1 MSIGKYT
8 FRQAICDSLRV
19 DVSAETLQ
27 AFADNAW
34 DAATAAANSFRPQLR
49 YYEQGATNL
58 FAGGSIGSVSKNST
72 SQSYRGPGVGSY
84 TPVQIANSW
93 RMLINLY
100 DEVLGFCNRLY
111 TLSQANPPPSPNS
124 LPAQFIAKFPGFND
138 DPDEAVYFFMQ
149 RRLQPVE
156 SYQTDLTDLRLPY
169 CLGNNGNGGFQ
180 TW

>member
-1 MSIGKYT
+1 M
-8 FRQAICDSLRV
+8 

-34 DAATAAANSFRPQLR
+34 DVAKDDANSYRPQLR
-49 YYEQGATNL
+49 SYESSATIL
-58 FAGGSIGSVSKNST
+58 FSGGSISSVSKNST

-100 DEVLGFCNRLY
+100 DEVLRFCNCLY
-111 TLSQANPPPSPNS
+111 QLSQANPPPSPNS
-124 LPAQFIAKFPGFND
+124 LAIKFITKFPDFAA
-138 DPDEAVYFFMQ
+138 DPDPAVYFFMQ
-149 RRLQPVE
+149 QRLQPIE
-156 SYQTDLTDLRLPY
+156 SYETDLTDLRLP
-169 CLGNNGNGGFQ
+169 LVLSANGGPL